1 MKHIESHIKEFLAKY
16 NSTGKPLFV
25 GVSGG
30 ADSMALLTALHN
42 LQLHPTVLHVNFH
55 LRGEESNEDQ
65 HFVETF
71 CKEHGIACRIHE
83 CNTTEYAT
91 QNGVSIEMAARELRY
106 DWFAK
111 ECGKNAMLLI
121 AHNADDLAE
130 TLLLNQ
136 IRGTG
141 ILGLCGIR
149 EKSGNILRPLL
160 QFTHNEL
167 LEYLSQNGISHR
179 EDSTNAQNV
188 AKRNTLR
195 NSVFPILKEL
205 NPSVTQTLCKNATR
219 MQGIEAI
226 YRAAIQKSAGEIL
239 VQQGNGI
246 TKIEIER
253 LMSEASPI
261 TVAYEILA
269 PLGFNEEQICA
280 FMELCNSTNPGKHLT
295 SPEYKILFERNGVY
309 ITENNTTKSKEIF
322 INSEE
327 ELQHSYST
335 AIGTL
340 EFQIHNGR
348 ISTKEIIKEPTYA
361 YFDLDKVEFPLKI
374 RNIQSGDRMKPFGM
388 KGCSKLVS
396 DILNDA
402 KINSYEREK
411 IPLLCDSNGIMW
423 IIGLRACEELRV
435 TTQTQRVLIVKTLCP

>member
-1 MKHIESHIKEFLAKY
+1 
-16 NSTGKPLFV
+16 
-25 GVSGG
+25 
-30 ADSMALLTALHN
+30 
-42 LQLHPTVLHVNFH
+42 
-55 LRGEESNEDQ
+55 
-65 HFVETF
+65 
-71 CKEHGIACRIHE
+71 
-83 CNTTEYAT
+83 
-91 QNGVSIEMAARELRY
+91 
-106 DWFAK
+106 
-111 ECGKNAMLLI
+111 
-121 AHNADDLAE
+121 
-130 TLLLNQ
+130 
-136 IRGTG
+136 
-141 ILGLCGIR
+141 
-149 EKSGNILRPLL
+149 
-160 QFTHNEL
+160 
-167 LEYLSQNGISHR
+167 
-179 EDSTNAQNV
+179 
-188 AKRNTLR
+188 
-195 NSVFPILKEL
+195 
-205 NPSVTQTLCKNATR
+205 

-226 YRAAIQKSAGEIL
+226 YRAAIQKATSEIL

-335 AIGTL
+335 AVGTL
-340 EFQIHNGR
+340 EFQIHNGT